1 MTSQFYISVIVVTAR
16 ILLNVNK
23 RCAAATITKSFTK
36 HDGYQASGRVLRT
49 MTVTVDADCG
59 SQCVAERACDAF
71 NVETGMVDGTRAC
84 ELMTADNE
92 SPAVIAAAGWATYI
106 GNHII
111 TRYHYVCLLTHQR
124 STFHILLAPTTTS
137 SK

>member
-92 SPAVIAAAGWATYI
+92 SPAVIAAAGWATYT
-106 GNHII
+106 GKYMYVYVI
-111 TRYHYVCLLTHQR
+111 TRMRTNV
-124 STFHILLAPTTTS
+124 
-137 SK
+137 